1 MRLLVLAVVVVAVVL
16 AAGEVVVP
24 PRIEDVIAERVA
36 QRVPEAASVDA
47 ELDGFPVVARGLA
60 TGEVGGLVVTLDR
73 VARPEVTIDSVRIKA
88 RGIKVARRA
97 LVDGEVDLE
106 HIDRGRLDAVITE
119 AEVQAALPDAID
131 LDLSP
136 GRAEIGVAGQTV
148 GSDVTVTDGV
158 LRFELGPLPD
168 LSVPLPGQDF
178 FPCPLDAEVVEAEV
192 HLSCVLEQVPDYL
205 LRRLEEATAA
215 TTPSSRERP

>member
-1 MRLLVLAVVVVAVVL
+1 MRLLVLAVVVVVVVL

-24 PRIEDVIAERVA
+24 PRIEDAVAQRVA

-60 TGEVGGLVVTLDR
+60 TGEVEGLVVTLDR
-73 VARPEVTIDSVRIKA
+73 VARPEVTIDSVRIEA
-88 RGIKVARRA
+88 TGIQVARRA

-119 AEVQAALPDAID
+119 SDLEETLPGAID

-136 GRAEIGVAGQTV
+136 GRAEVSVVGQTV
-148 GSDVTVTDGV
+148 GSDVSVADGV

-168 LSVPLPGQDF
+168 LSVQLPGRDF
-178 FPCPLDAEVVEAEV
+178 FPCPLDAEVVEGEV

-205 LRRLEEATAA
+205 LRRLQDG
-215 TTPSSRERP
+215 